1 MRKQALIITSALLA
15 FAVIIGFGTQAI
27 SQDSSEAKKQPHKMA
42 HSKDVYAGHFG
53 EVSGEG
59 VLAAAISSRGPIP
72 AGVTAQPIIGGDDLS
87 MAAQRCAEVAL
98 SGVDISL
105 LATGTLQS
113 EGVAIIVSSKTPAT
127 DAEIAYVTDLDQCT
141 IIYSER
147 L

>member
-1 MRKQALIITSALLA
+1 MRKQALIVTTALLA
-15 FAVIIGFGTQAI
+15 FAVIIGFGAQAI
-27 SQDSSEAKKQPHKMA
+27 SEDSSEEKKQPHKMA
-42 HSKDVYAGHFG
+42 RSKDVYAGHFG

-59 VLAAAISSRGPIP
+59 VLSAAISSRGPIP
-72 AGVTAQPIIGGDDLS
+72 GGVTAQPIIGVDDLS

-98 SGVDISL
+98 SGVEISL

-113 EGVAIIVSSKTPAT
+113 EGVAIIVASKTPAT

>member
-1 MRKQALIITSALLA
+1 MRKQALIVTTALLA
-15 FAVIIGFGTQAI
+15 FAVIIGFGAQAI
-27 SQDSSEAKKQPHKMA
+27 SEDSSEEKKQPHKMA
-42 HSKDVYAGHFG
+42 RSKDVYAGHFG

-59 VLAAAISSRGPIP
+59 VLAAAISSRGPITV
-72 AGVTAQPIIGGDDLS
+72 GVTAQPIIGGDDLS

-98 SGVDISL
+98 SGVEISL

-113 EGVAIIVSSKTPAT
+113 EGVAIIVASKTPAT

>member
-1 MRKQALIITSALLA
+1 MRKQALIVTSAVLA
-15 FAVIIGFGTQAI
+15 FAVIIGFGAQAI
-27 SQDSSEAKKQPHKMA
+27 IQDSSEQKKQPHKMER
-42 HSKDVYAGHFG
+42 SKDVYAGHFG

-72 AGVTAQPIIGGDDLS
+72 GGVTAQPIIGGDDLS

-105 LATGTLQS
+105 LATGTLEG
-113 EGVAIIVSSKTPAT
+113 EGVAILVASKTPGT
-127 DAEIAYVTDLDQCT
+127 GAEIAYVTDLDQCT